1 MKIDFFF
8 LALCAVLTNCDE
20 CKDDPKPLTELEKLP
35 PATQVGKNTFGC
47 LVDGKAWVTRSSIGA
62 TAFFQEGVFSIT
74 AVNSENTEYIYIRMY
89 QLDLTEQ
96 VYTLPKENPGHI
108 ASVAALQEFKTTLCI
123 FETTAG
129 YTGRLEITHLDQTFG
144 KWIISGTFEFLGYS
158 IDCQRTLSVTDG
170 RFDVTYA
177 P

>member
-1 MKIDFFF
+1 MKIDLFF
-8 LALCAVLTNCDE
+8 LISLAVLTTCDE

-47 LVDGKAWVTRSSIGA
+47 LVDGKAWVIGSSIDVA
-62 TAFFQEGVFSIT
+62 AFYQEGVLSIA
-74 AVNSENTEYIYIRMY
+74 AVNSENTEIIFINMY
-89 QLDLTEQ
+89 ELNLSVQS
-96 VYTLPKENPGHI
+96 YTLPKENPGHFTSL
-108 ASVAALQEFKTTLCI
+108 AGLDEYKTTRCR

-129 YTGRLEITHLDQTFG
+129 YTGNVVITHLDQTFG
-144 KWIISGTFEFLGYS
+144 KWIISGTFEFVGYS
-158 IDCQRTLSVTDG
+158 IDCQTTRSVTEG